1 MGNIAI
7 EAKFTVTATKVY
19 IENNLTMATFCKHRQ
34 TWNKCGI
41 FVCYSSSVLMF
52 LEFWQ
57 EGFIVSK
64 NTRDISIRTSQMSVI
79 SITESIAARKL
90 DLSQHW

>member
-34 TWNKCGI
+34 T
-41 FVCYSSSVLMF
+41 
-52 LEFWQ
+52 
-57 EGFIVSK
+57 
-64 NTRDISIRTSQMSVI
+64 
-79 SITESIAARKL
+79 
-90 DLSQHW
+90 